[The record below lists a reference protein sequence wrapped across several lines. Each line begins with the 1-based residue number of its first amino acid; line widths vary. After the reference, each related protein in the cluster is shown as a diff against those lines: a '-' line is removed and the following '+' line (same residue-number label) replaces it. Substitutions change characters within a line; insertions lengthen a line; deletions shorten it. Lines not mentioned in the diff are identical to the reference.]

1 MEGRVKMLRDR
12 RKDENHFEVYL
23 QEIKQNISEYYEL
36 YKNIPSENQFG
47 KTQCLG
53 YIAHLYRN
61 ELVAMYSA
69 GFPVGE
75 IKQVFQQC
83 IETTM
88 VSVDECS
95 SYYPIL
101 ELLALAVL
109 VGYDK
114 PEIIQNILIKAG
126 IHNKL
131 TDIFA
136 HYIDKNWGIEENI
149 DWCPWFS
156 DFCNCPLD
164 GRSQFLKQ
172 YLSQKWYKD
181 HKDDDWYNNHQSNL
195 YTGYW
200 GFEVAAVAK
209 IYGVPDSKEWPYYPY
224 DLVHC

>member
-1 MEGRVKMLRDR
+1 MEGRVDMLRDR
-12 RKDENHFEVYL
+12 RKDENYFEVYL
-23 QEIKQNISEYYEL
+23 REIKQNISEYCEL
-36 YKNIPSENQFG
+36 YKNIPLENQHG

-69 GFPVGE
+69 GFPISQ

-88 VSVDECS
+88 ASVDETCS
-95 SYYPIL
+95 YHPIL
-101 ELLALAVL
+101 ERLALAVL
-109 VGYDK
+109 VDYDK
-114 PEIIQNILIKAG
+114 PEIIRSVLMKAG
-126 IHNKL
+126 IQNKL

-136 HYIDKNWGIEENI
+136 QYLDKSWVIGENV

-156 DFCNCPLD
+156 DFCECPLE
-164 GRSQFLKQ
+164 GRSRFLEQ
-172 YLSQKWYKD
+172 YLSQKWYKG
-181 HKDDDWYNNHQSNL
+181 HKDDDWYNNHKSKL

-209 IYGVPDSKEWPYYPY
+209 IYGIPDSKEWPHYPY

>member
-1 MEGRVKMLRDR
+1 MLRDG
-12 RKDENHFEVYL
+12 RKGGKYFEAYL
-23 QEIKQNISEYYEL
+23 REIKQNISEYYEL

-69 GFPVGE
+69 GFP
-75 IKQVFQQC
+75 ISQIRQVFQQC
-83 IETTM
+83 METTM
-88 VSVDECS
+88 ASVDECC
-95 SYYPIL
+95 SYHPIL

-109 VGYDK
+109 VDYDE
-114 PEIIQNILIKAG
+114 PEVIRNILMKAG

-131 TDIFA
+131 TDIFV
-136 HYIDKNWGIEENI
+136 HYLDENWVIGENV
-149 DWCPWFS
+149 DWCPWYS
-156 DFCNCPLD
+156 DFCKCPSEK
-164 GRSQFLKQ
+164 RSKFLEQ

-181 HKDDDWYNNHQSNL
+181 HKDDDWYNNHKSKS

-200 GFEVAAVAK
+200 SFEVAALAK
-209 IYGVPDSKEWPYYPY
+209 IYSVPDSKDWPYYPY